1 MNSTI
6 AYLGCEPY
14 APSIPSTKHPF
25 LEELIQQFR
34 LQDQQGIYQHWSNEE
49 LLQSL
54 VFGLN
59 DSDPSLTQLGILA
72 FYQAICKEVEK
83 ETGKLLETFI
93 NYTHKGF
100 GSVVIC
106 CGYLLVM
113 TESFPQQNPI
123 AFHSLDSL
131 ILKAE
136 EVICY
141 ALRRIAK
148 FF

>member
-1 MNSTI
+1 MNSATFLQLQ
-6 AYLGCEPY
+6 ANPATE
-14 APSIPSTKHPF
+14 HPF
-25 LEELIQQFR
+25 LEELIRQFR
-34 LQDQQGIYQHWSNEE
+34 LQDEQGIYQHWSNEE

-54 VFGLN
+54 VRGVN

-83 ETGKLLETFI
+83 ETGKLLQTFI
-93 NYTHKGF
+93 NYTHKGL

-113 TESFPQQNPI
+113 TESFPKHNHF
-123 AFHSLDSL
+123 ADHSLDSL

-141 ALRRIAK
+141 AMRRISK